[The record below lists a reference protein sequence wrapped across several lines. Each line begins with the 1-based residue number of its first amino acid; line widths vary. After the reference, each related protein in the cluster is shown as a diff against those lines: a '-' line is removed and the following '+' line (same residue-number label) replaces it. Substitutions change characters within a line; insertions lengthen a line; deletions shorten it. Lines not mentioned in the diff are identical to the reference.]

1 MKARPLDWS
10 SGHLNVFERP
20 MNGPLSG
27 GSVRPCEN
35 ASMEGQAMHAR
46 RLVIASLTVLAAGLA
61 LAIVVAQTSRD
72 AFSWE
77 IGLFIPCVF
86 EEGLVCRP
94 PRR

>member
-1 MKARPLDWS
+1 
-10 SGHLNVFERP
+10 
-20 MNGPLSG
+20 
-27 GSVRPCEN
+27 
-35 ASMEGQAMHAR
+35 MHAR
-46 RLVIASLTVLAAGLA
+46 RLVIASLTILAAGTGLA
-61 LAIVVAQTSRD
+61 VVTAGTSRD